1 MLALTVLITLWW
13 SSLGKSM
20 PIYTTVAQDGS
31 GNFTRIADAILAAPN
46 YSKRRYY
53 IKIKAGFYR
62 ENIFVGEQ
70 KTNLTF
76 VGDGMNKKVISG
88 NKSYGGGFKTYD
100 TATAGIEG
108 QGFVA
113 QDITFENTA
122 GPYKNQA
129 VALRNQAEN
138 SAFFKC
144 RFQGY
149 QDTLYTV
156 RGKQFFREC
165 EIYGTVD
172 FIFGNAAV
180 FFQNSIIY
188 AKKPLNLQTNTITA
202 QKREKQDEKTG
213 TIMQNCTIKAADD
226 LRQQNFKFKTFLG
239 RPWGNF
245 SRTIIMK
252 SYLDDIIDPKGWLE
266 WNGRSPDR
274 VYYAVYKNTGP
285 RANTGGRVPWEK
297 VINSSIEATNF
308 TLRNFIEGD
317 KWIPATGIPFFLD
330 LL

>member
-20 PIYTTVAQDGS
+20 PIDTIVAQDGS

-46 YSKRRYY
+46 NSKRRYY
-53 IKIKAGFYR
+53 IKIKEGFYR
-62 ENIFVGEQ
+62 ENIFVGKQ
-70 KTNLTF
+70 KTNLAF
-76 VGDGMNKKVISG
+76 VGDGMNKTVISG
-88 NKSYGGGFKTYD
+88 NKSKGGGFETYD

-129 VALRNQAEN
+129 VALRNNAEN

-188 AKKPLNLQTNTITA
+188 AKKPINLQTNTITA
-202 QKREKQDEKTG
+202 QKRENPKEKT
-213 TIMQNCTIKAADD
+213 
-226 LRQQNFKFKTFLG
+226 G

-245 SRTIIMK
+245 SRTIIMQ

-266 WNGRSPDR
+266 WNGRSPDT
-274 VYYAVYKNTGP
+274 VYYAEYKNEGP
-285 RANTGGRVPWEK
+285 GANTGGRVPWEK
-297 VINSSIEATNF
+297 SRTS
-308 TLRNFIEGD
+308 FID
-317 KWIPATGIPFFLD
+317 KILKILSFITYQGFKAFSVHLAQLPSKIAMQRQ
-330 LL
+330 

>member
-20 PIYTTVAQDGS
+20 PIDTTVAQDGS

-53 IKIKAGFYR
+53 IKIKEGLYR

-70 KTNLTF
+70 KKNLTF
-76 VGDGMNKKVISG
+76 VGDGMNKTVISG
-88 NKSYGGGFKTYD
+88 NKSNGGGFKNYY

-108 QGFVA
+108 EGFVA

-122 GPYKNQA
+122 GPYMNQA
-129 VALRNQAEN
+129 VALRNSAEI
-138 SAFFKC
+138 SAFFRC

-149 QDTLYTV
+149 QDTLYT
-156 RGKQFFREC
+156 RMRNLWHSRFYIWEC
-165 EIYGTVD
+165 S
-172 FIFGNAAV
+172 V

-202 QKREKQDEKTG
+202 QKREQDEKTG

-226 LRQQNFKFKTFLG
+226 LRQENFKFKTFLG
-239 RPWGNF
+239 RPWGDL
-245 SRTIIMK
+245 SRTIIMQ

-266 WNGRSPDR
+266 
-274 VYYAVYKNTGP
+274 
-285 RANTGGRVPWEK
+285 
-297 VINSSIEATNF
+297 
-308 TLRNFIEGD
+308 
-317 KWIPATGIPFFLD
+317 
-330 LL
+330 